1 MFPVWPV
8 IDIWSLVKDLETA
21 PNDDELYA
29 LATSVCAATMAQLRL
44 PVVPVECTG
53 DLISIEVMG
62 SQIVQTRAKF
72 DYRDKISIATVL
84 TSMFLYV
91 LNYNQ
96 GKRKAGWV
104 HLQEAIIFAKVL
116 RLDAEEPLEVQS
128 PEYRR
133 GKLVLWLLFVTE
145 SGYANSH
152 NVPMTLQSP
161 RCELPSYH
169 QNRSGSES
177 GFRALATLFAHFD
190 EASNSSRRDS
200 DLTKESLAA
209 LQAKLQASVS
219 CSSASSKANQTDLV
233 VTQQWMRTLVWQKS
247 MSLMMLSSAPSD
259 QAMSLSFPTQIVGD
273 LLKFNPVL
281 SPECLK
287 PHGVGMQLKLYDIAN
302 TLADVILCVPSA
314 SGQYSWPIAPQDF
327 LLRLHG
333 LLSDFHKSSP
343 KLYSMLHEKTARA
356 LSSCVSPSI
365 EVVEPREHDITESYS
380 SPSDTTFY
388 EDSFG
393 NLTGGQVRALDS
405 QAAFSSSSMPDVA
418 AHAVFPGFREEGSA
432 QPPW

>member
-145 SGYANSH
+145 RYHLLPFACRREGAAAAASQPRCRGTDTAYSGYANSH

-287 PHGVGMQLKLYDIAN
+287 PHGVGM
-302 TLADVILCVPSA
+302 
-314 SGQYSWPIAPQDF
+314 
-327 LLRLHG
+327 
-333 LLSDFHKSSP
+333 
-343 KLYSMLHEKTARA
+343 
-356 LSSCVSPSI
+356 
-365 EVVEPREHDITESYS
+365 
-380 SPSDTTFY
+380 
-388 EDSFG
+388 
-393 NLTGGQVRALDS
+393 VRMCYA
-405 QAAFSSSSMPDVA
+405 
-418 AHAVFPGFREEGSA
+418 E
-432 QPPW
+432 